1 MYIRSDLAHLTDS
14 GELTL
19 RHVFVADINDEVDQM
34 YDAFTRY
41 IDTKNQNIT
50 YTNECVSIDLSS
62 VVEVVGVNM
71 IAHTGFILAFWI
83 HEEKATGATQT
94 ALSLAKLSPIKVSI
108 KIGPTPNGAIRITSM
123 QFSDEGVKR

>member
-1 MYIRSDLAHLTDS
+1 MYIRSDLTHLTDS
-14 GELTL
+14 DELTL
-19 RHVFVADINDEVDQM
+19 RHVLVADIDDAIDQM
-34 YDAFTRY
+34 YSAFTRY

-50 YTNECVSIDLSS
+50 YTNGCVSIDLSS
-62 VVEVVGVNM
+62 VIEVVGVNM

-83 HEEKATGATQT
+83 HEEKATGATRT

-108 KIGPTPNGAIRITSM
+108 KIGPTPNDAIRITSM

>member
-14 GELTL
+14 DELTL
-19 RHVFVADINDEVDQM
+19 RHVLVADIDDAIDQM
-34 YDAFTRY
+34 YSAFTRY

-50 YTNECVSIDLSS
+50 YTNGCVSIDLSS
-62 VVEVVGVNM
+62 VIEVVGVNM
-71 IAHTGFILAFWI
+71 IAYTGFILAFWI
-83 HEEKATGATQT
+83 HEEKATGATRT

-108 KIGPTPNGAIRITSM
+108 KIGPTPNDAIRITSM